1 MEPMVVKS
9 VNKVQDNIL
18 HVTPYSKES
27 GRRQSPKANPKA
39 SMCLHDLIPQV
50 VEIVY
55 SESYRHRDVHIPNIC
70 FNENFTAV
78 LIDLDNSKHDSHPTK
93 TSGKDSQSGQH
104 QNKGKHGTI
113 EK

>member
-1 MEPMVVKS
+1 MVVKS

-50 VEIVY
+50 VEIV
-55 SESYRHRDVHIPNIC
+55 
-70 FNENFTAV
+70 
-78 LIDLDNSKHDSHPTK
+78 
-93 TSGKDSQSGQH
+93 
-104 QNKGKHGTI
+104 
-113 EK
+113 